1 MEKIHIALLSSV
13 FGAERELAQ
22 AELDELDFAFKE
34 FDYDCDGYLNYKDVA
49 ECMRTMGYMPTEMEL
64 MGGLMDFDDF
74 CELMGPRIM
83 GETADMLGMK
93 ELRSAFSQFDQDCD
107 GKISQDEM
115 KEAVKSLLGEKL
127 KKGELEEILKE
138 IDINGDGSIDF
149 DGEEITVFVGLLART
164 RFFSSAHKMS
174 IGLRSGLCDGHSNTL
189 TLLSLSHFATTLEV
203 CLGALSIW
211 KTHLRPSFNFLTDV
225 LRCCFNIST

>member
-1 MEKIHIALLSSV
+1 MEKIHTTLLCSV

-64 MGGLMDFDDF
+64 LEIVQQIKMRMGGLMDFDDF

-83 GETADMLGMK
+83 GETVDMLGLK

-115 KEAVKSLLGEKL
+115 KEAVKCFLGEKL
-127 KKGELEEILKE
+127 KKGELEDILKE

-149 DGEEITVFVGLLART
+149 DEFV
-164 RFFSSAHKMS
+164 M
-174 IGLRSGLCDGHSNTL
+174 I
-189 TLLSLSHFATTLEV
+189 
-203 CLGALSIW
+203 LSI
-211 KTHLRPSFNFLTDV
+211 R
-225 LRCCFNIST
+225 